1 MTFLAMAQWQA
12 WVLLTAT
19 AIAIVVIFFLRIQHR
34 RVLISSSFLWE
45 RVLERRKRRSWMELL
60 RRLISLLIALLIG
73 LSLVMVFSEA
83 ELGDAGRTPRD
94 IRLVVDIR
102 PHMAAQM
109 SDGSSRLQ
117 GARDR
122 VAELLG
128 GGSGADSF
136 TVYDTNGRLIV
147 ARTRDR
153 QAVSAVL
160 VDLRAIGSRF
170 LLPDPEPETE
180 TWVVTD
186 GVGMPP
192 LPPGYRVA
200 PVYEPAVNVGVTA
213 FEVRDWPS
221 DAHRSEA
228 FLEVGNFSSE
238 PRETTIVLR
247 ESVGVQFRRT
257 VGLQPGELYRNTFD
271 LTPLEGGV
279 LEAEVSTEGDAFD
292 LDDSAYVFVAEQRA
306 QRIAVVSQRPSS
318 LSEILLELSHLELTA
333 MTPAQYE
340 EWTINLRAGGVG
352 GMAQTA
358 AQPLTFDGF
367 IFEGYAPVEPPP
379 TPALLFAPLEVS
391 WLPRP
396 QGAARD
402 LAITATDSAS
412 AIMEFVDLHD
422 VTVEQAIRVDPG
434 SATAIAGDAGVP
446 LILSGRSET
455 APWIMI
461 TFALRDSDFDQSL
474 GFPIFVSN
482 VLHWFRPHLA
492 TRAVELGDVV
502 LTAAGVTVVDVLAE
516 EPVAVRRSG
525 ERSYFTALRPG
536 LFMATSAEGRVPIS
550 VGAGGR
556 GTSAINRSGLDARDE
571 DLEVPAMARRVW
583 PMLLALAAAL
593 LALEAL
599 TYHRRIT
606 V

>member
-34 RVLISSSFLWE
+34 RVVISSSFLWE

-83 ELGDAGRTPRD
+83 ELGGAGRTPRD
-94 IRLVVDIR
+94 IRLVMDIR

-117 GARDR
+117 AARDR

-136 TVYDTNGRLIV
+136 TVYDTDGRLIA

-247 ESVGVQFRRT
+247 DSIGVKFRRT
-257 VGLQPGELYRNTFD
+257 VALQPDELYRNTFD

-306 QRIAVVSQRPSS
+306 QRIAVVSQQPSS
-318 LSEILLELSHLELTA
+318 LSEILLELPHLELTA

-352 GMAQTA
+352 GMAQIA
-358 AQPLTFDGF
+358 AQPPTFDGF
-367 IFEGYAPVEPPP
+367 IFEGYAPGEPPP

-402 LAITATDSAS
+402 LAITATDSGS

-422 VTVEQAIRVDPG
+422 VTVEQAIRVDSG

-446 LILSGRSET
+446 LILSGRSEV

-482 VLHWFRPHLA
+482 VLRWFRPHLA

-516 EPVAVRRSG
+516 EPVGVRRSG

-556 GTSAINRSGLDARDE
+556 GTSAINRSGLDARDD

>member
-12 WVLLTAT
+12 WVLLAAT

-34 RVLISSSFLWE
+34 RVVISSSFLWD

-83 ELGDAGRTPRD
+83 ELGGAGRTPRD
-94 IRLVVDIR
+94 IRLVIDIR

-109 SDGSSRLQ
+109 SAGSSRLQ
-117 GARDR
+117 AARDR
-122 VAELLG
+122 AAELLG

-136 TVYDTNGRLIV
+136 TVYDTDDRLIA

-153 QAVSAVL
+153 QSVGAVL
-160 VDLRAIGSRF
+160 VDLHPVGTRF

-192 LPPGYRVA
+192 LPAGYRVA
-200 PVYEPAVNVGVTA
+200 PVYEPAVNVGVTS
-213 FEVRDWPS
+213 FEVRAWPS

-228 FLEVGNFSSE
+228 FLEVGNFSVG

-247 ESVGVQFRRT
+247 DSGGVQFRRT
-257 VGLQPGELYRNTFD
+257 VALQPDELYRNTFD
-271 LTPLEGGV
+271 LTPLQGGV
-279 LEAEVSTEGDAFD
+279 LEAEVSTEGDALD

-306 QRIAVVSQRPSS
+306 QQIAVVSQRPSS
-318 LSEILLELSHLELTA
+318 LSEILLELPHLELTA

-340 EWTINLRAGGVG
+340 EWTAGSSTGGVG
-352 GMAQTA
+352 GMAQSAT
-358 AQPLTFDGF
+358 QSPSFDGF
-367 IFEGYAPVEPPP
+367 IFEGFAPSEPPP
-379 TPALLFAPLEVS
+379 VPAVLFAPAEVS
-391 WLPRP
+391 WLPRS

-402 LAITATDSAS
+402 LTVTATDSTS
-412 AIMEFVDLHD
+412 TILQFVDLHD
-422 VTVEQAIRVDPG
+422 VKVEQATRVDPG
-434 SATAIAGDAGVP
+434 DARPIAGDAGVP
-446 LILSGRSET
+446 LILSGRSEI

-461 TFALRDSDFDQSL
+461 TFALGDSDFEQSL

-482 VLHWFRPHLA
+482 VLRWFRPHLA
-492 TRAVELGDVV
+492 TRAVELGEVV
-502 LTAAGVTVVDVLAE
+502 LTAAGVNVVDLLSD
-516 EPVAVRRSG
+516 EPVSIRRSG

-536 LFMATSAEGRVPIS
+536 LFMATSAEGRVPIA

-556 GTSAINRSGLDARDE
+556 RTSAINRSALDAAGE
-571 DLEVPAMARRVW
+571 DLEVPAMARRLW
-583 PMLLALAAAL
+583 PTLLALAAVL
-593 LALEAL
+593 LALEAW

>member
-34 RVLISSSFLWE
+34 RVVISSSFLWE

-83 ELGDAGRTPRD
+83 ELGGAGRTPRD
-94 IRLVVDIR
+94 IRLVMDIR

-117 GARDR
+117 AARDR

-136 TVYDTNGRLIV
+136 TVYDTDGRLIA

-160 VDLRAIGSRF
+160 VDLRAIGWRF
-170 LLPDPEPETE
+170 LLPEPEPETE

-192 LPPGYRVA
+192 LPSGYRVA

-247 ESVGVQFRRT
+247 DSGGVQFRRT
-257 VGLQPGELYRNTFD
+257 VALQPDELYRNTFD

-292 LDDSAYVFVAEQRA
+292 LDDSAYVFVAEQRD

-318 LSEILLELSHLELTA
+318 LSEMLLELPHLELTA

-340 EWTINLRAGGVG
+340 DWTINLRAGGVG

-358 AQPLTFDGF
+358 AQPPTFDGF
-367 IFEGYAPVEPPP
+367 IFEGYAPGEPPP

-434 SATAIAGDAGVP
+434 SATAIAGDAGMP
-446 LILSGRSET
+446 LILSGRSEI

-482 VLHWFRPHLA
+482 VLRWFRPHLA

-502 LTAAGVTVVDVLAE
+502 LTAAGVTVVDVLTE

>member
-247 ESVGVQFRRT
+247 DSVGVQFRRT